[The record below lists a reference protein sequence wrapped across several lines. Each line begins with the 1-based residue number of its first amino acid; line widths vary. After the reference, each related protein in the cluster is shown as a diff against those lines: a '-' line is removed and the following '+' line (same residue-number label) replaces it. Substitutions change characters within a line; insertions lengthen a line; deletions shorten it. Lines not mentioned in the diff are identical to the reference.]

1 MAGRRVA
8 VIGAGPSGL
17 VACKLLRDEGY
28 LPIILE
34 GGHAIGGTFVNKAY
48 DKLSLVSSKYLTCFS
63 DLRATGAEEDHMGV
77 DAYIEYLE
85 DYATKFGLNDLIQCV
100 FPIRDPRHAR
110 SILRLP
116 PPRRHS
122 ILRDRGLCLS
132 RVPDTC
138 AASHTSAR
146 ITESSPPCSVPH
158 DILSSPSNPVSHSL
172 ASIPTQSHHPRA
184 RTPPLL
190 LRSNPL
196 HSTLRPPSP
205 VLRPPPPA
213 PHPASDAA

>member
-122 ILRDRGLCLS
+122 ILRDRVCACHVCLT
-132 RVPDTC
+132 RAQPHTLQLAPQNHRRH
-138 AASHTSAR
+138 AAYPTTSYPR
-146 ITESSPPCSVPH
+146 HLIP
-158 DILSSPSNPVSHSL
+158 SL
-172 ASIPTQSHHPRA
+172 ALSPLFHPIPPSSR
-184 RTPPLL
+184 R
-190 LRSNPL
+190 RL
-196 HSTLRPPSP
+196 HSSST
-205 VLRPPPPA
+205 A
-213 PHPASDAA
+213 PL

>member
-1 MAGRRVA
+1 MLNHFHQPELSGESPTPTMAGRRVA

-138 AASHTSAR
+138 AAAHTSAR

-158 DILSSPSNPVSHSL
+158 DILSSPSNPVSLSPLSHP
-172 ASIPTQSHHPRA
+172 IPPSTR
-184 RTPPLL
+184 R
-190 LRSNPL
+190 L
-196 HSTLRPPSP
+196 HSSST
-205 VLRPPPPA
+205 A
-213 PHPASDAA
+213 PL